1 LPTISVANYRSL
13 LTILNH
19 KSKNINQKLKMVFT
33 LHRYIFR
40 EVIKVFILATVALTL
55 MMSLGSILRPVQ
67 EFGVGPGQVV
77 RLMIYFL
84 PVTLTFVLPMAALF
98 ATTLVYGRLAND
110 NEIDACKASGIS
122 VLSLVYPGF
131 MLALIVA
138 TANLLLSFYVMPAFM
153 HRAENSLKND
163 ARQILFRNI
172 QRKGYYSLPPDE
184 QYRIYADNA
193 DMQNNVLSGVVAV
206 EIAGNGSIKRI
217 VTAET
222 AKVVFDPHQSINEV
236 RINAHNTC
244 QMGPGENA
252 GFFAEKL
259 SLVTEFGALLGDN
272 IQFKKIYEMKQ
283 IRRNPMLFEPVARLA
298 KRVYAQFT
306 AELLAQQINAAFT
319 SPEKKPFKLFND
331 KQVVEFSAKNCTLK
345 DENQLILSEDVT
357 LSEWPV
363 NGETPPRTIK
373 CQKAFLN
380 IEGDE
385 ISPTLTLDIQNA
397 KWVSANT
404 QNPQGQENVLARQII
419 RGLVMPESVT
429 GYFKTDDMLNEISP
443 KAISSALQA
452 GPDKHLIVLQ
462 NMLQRKISRTL
473 NSIGSEIN
481 ARLVFG
487 IGCVT
492 IIMIGIGLGIVL
504 KGGHLLTAF
513 AASAAPAL
521 VLISCI
527 IMGKNI
533 AENPSSIISCGI
545 PMMWTGLII
554 LSVLGLELYRRLL
567 RH

>member
-1 LPTISVANYRSL
+1 
-13 LTILNH
+13 
-19 KSKNINQKLKMVFT
+19 MVFT

-110 NEIDACKASGIS
+110 NELDACKASGIS
-122 VLSLVYPGF
+122 VMSLVYPGF
-131 MLALIVA
+131 MLAVIVA
-138 TANLLLSFYVMPAFM
+138 TANLLLSFYIMPAFI
-153 HRAENSLKND
+153 HLAENSLKND

-172 QRKGYYSLPPDE
+172 QRKGFYSLPPDGR
-184 QYRIYADNA
+184 YRIYADNA
-193 DMQNNVLSGVVAV
+193 DMQNDVLSGVVAV

-222 AKVVFDPHQSINEV
+222 AKVVFDSHQTLNEV

-252 GFFAEKL
+252 GFYAEKL
-259 SLVTEFGALLGDN
+259 SLVAEFGALLGDN
-272 IQFKKIYEMKQ
+272 IQFKKIDKMKQ
-283 IRRNPMLFEPVARLA
+283 IRQNPMLFEPVARLA
-298 KRVYAQFT
+298 RRVYAQFNV
-306 AELLAQQINAAFT
+306 ELLAQQINTAFS
-319 SPEKKPFKLFND
+319 SPEKTPFKLFSD
-331 KQVVEFSAKNCTLK
+331 RQVVEFSGKTCTMK
-345 DENQLILSEDVT
+345 DESRLILSDDVT
-357 LSEWPV
+357 ISERPV
-363 NGETPPRTIK
+363 SGETPPRIIK

-385 ISPTLTLDIQNA
+385 MTPTLTLDIQNA
-397 KWVSANT
+397 KWSST
-404 QNPQGQENVLARQII
+404 DPQNPQGQENVLARQII
-419 RGLVMPESVT
+419 RGLVMPASVT
-429 GYFKTDDMLNEISP
+429 GYFKTDDILKEISP
-443 KAISSALQA
+443 KAVSEALHA
-452 GPDKHLIVLQ
+452 GPNKQLVFLQ
-462 NMLQRKISRTL
+462 NQLQKKISRTL

-481 ARLVFG
+481 SRLVFG
-487 IGCVT
+487 IGCIT

-533 AENPSSIISCGI
+533 AENPSTTISLGI
-545 PMMWTGLII
+545 PMMWAGLII
-554 LSVLGLELYRRLL
+554 LSILGFELYRRLL